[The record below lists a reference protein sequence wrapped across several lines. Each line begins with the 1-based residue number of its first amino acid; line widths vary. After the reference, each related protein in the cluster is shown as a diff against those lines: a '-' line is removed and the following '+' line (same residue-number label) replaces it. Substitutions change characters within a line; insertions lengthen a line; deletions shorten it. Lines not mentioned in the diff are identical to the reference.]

1 MVKDWI
7 TRALALLDH
16 SLKPVPQEINELDW
30 KEMLSPDKER
40 LIQHLSALANLPAG
54 GFLVFGIEDKAA
66 KLVGVT
72 RENAQQIVQ
81 KLTNLGRDALD
92 PPIHI
97 DYAIESYDGVP
108 LLFVYVKESPTKPV
122 HKRGQTIENTFIR
135 SGGSTREASRP
146 EVGSLML
153 NSKTPRFEENHA
165 TKVKS
170 GNEVLDLIDYRT
182 VFALLDNKTVPTTQE
197 GVLKWMV
204 DEKMIEAVDGA
215 GYYITNFGALAAAFD
230 LNQFDGLARKTI
242 RLIRYKGLNKIETV
256 REYPGRKGYAIA
268 FEALITFMKAL
279 LPGSEIIKNAFRAE
293 TSVYPEIALRELTA
307 NALIHQDFSVR
318 GVNPMIEIFD
328 DRIEFS
334 NPGRLLPSK
343 KIDRLIGTTPESR
356 NEILASAFRRYNI
369 CEERGS
375 GMAKTVASIELY
387 GLPPLRFEETST
399 SFRVIMYSPRS
410 FADMTPTER
419 IEACYQHSI
428 IRYFSSSGL
437 TNTSLRERFKLSER
451 QRSQVSRVIRDALT
465 QGRIKPKDPDNQ
477 SVKFAEYI
485 PYWG

>member
-1 MVKDWI
+1 MIKDWI
-7 TRALALLDH
+7 IRAIALLDH
-16 SLKPVPQEINELDW
+16 SLNPVPQEINELDW

-40 LIQHLSALANLPAG
+40 LAQHLSAMANQPAG
-54 GFLVFGIEDKAA
+54 GFLIFGIEDKAA
-66 KLVGVT
+66 KLVGI
-72 RENAQQIVQ
+72 NKAQVDGIVQ
-81 KLTNLGRDALD
+81 RLTNIGRDALD
-92 PPIHI
+92 PPISI
-97 DYAIESYDGVP
+97 DYSVELYKSVP
-108 LLFVYVKESPTKPV
+108 LLFVYIKESPTKPV
-122 HKRGQTIENTFIR
+122 HKRGATIEHTFVR
-135 SGGSTREASRP
+135 NGGSTREASRP
-146 EVGSLML
+146 EVGGLLL

-165 TKVKS
+165 TKVKTES
-170 GNEVLDLIDYRT
+170 EVLNLLDYRT
-182 VFALLDNKTVPTTQE
+182 IFSLLDNKTVPTTQE
-197 GVLKWMV
+197 GILKWMV
-204 DEKMIEAVDGA
+204 DEKMVDVVDGA
-215 GYYITNFGALAAAFD
+215 GYYITNFGALAATYD

-242 RLIRYKGLNKIETV
+242 RLIRYKGLNKNETI

-268 FEALITFMKAL
+268 FEGLITFMKAL

-318 GVNPMIEIFD
+318 GSNPMIEIFD

-343 KIDRLIGTTPESR
+343 NIDRLIGTTPESR

-375 GMAKTVASIELY
+375 GMSKAVSAIELF
-387 GLPPLRFEETST
+387 GLPPLKFEETAN
-399 SFRVIMYSPRS
+399 SFRVVMYSPRS
-410 FADMTPTER
+410 FADMMPTER

-428 IRYFSSSGL
+428 IRYFSSSAL
-437 TNTSLRERFKLSER
+437 SNTSLRERFKLSER
-451 QRSQVSRVIRDALT
+451 QRSQVSRVIRDAITL
-465 QGRIKPKDPDNQ
+465 GRIKPKDPNNQ